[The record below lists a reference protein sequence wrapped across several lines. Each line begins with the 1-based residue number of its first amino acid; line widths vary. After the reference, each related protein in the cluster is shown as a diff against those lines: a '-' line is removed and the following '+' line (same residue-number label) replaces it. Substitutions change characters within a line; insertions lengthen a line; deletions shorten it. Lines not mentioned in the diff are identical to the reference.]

1 MTQKQSAKQY
11 AEEHANAI
19 LERMLQQAVGD
30 YTSMKHLEGKLH
42 EEMQKLALGE
52 ILHNAVIGNGSETR
66 KYVQH
71 CLKHKLKYELTALYL
86 YCNWRVWRLYKE
98 REDLAMHYQ
107 KICDFIDGVIFGEW
121 KDTDE
126 LAYFI
131 RETD

>member
-1 MTQKQSAKQY
+1 MTQKQT
-11 AEEHANAI
+11 AEDHANAI

-30 YTSMKHLEGKLH
+30 YTGMKHLEDRLH

-52 ILHNAVIGNGSETR
+52 LMNNCVVGDAGETR
-66 KYVQH
+66 KYVQG
-71 CLKHKLKYELTALYL
+71 CLKHKKKYELTALYL

-98 REDLAMHYQ
+98 REDLAMQYQ
-107 KICDFIDGVIFGEW
+107 KICDFIDGVIFSEW

>member
-1 MTQKQSAKQY
+1 MTQKQSA
-11 AEEHANAI
+11 EDHANAI

-30 YTSMKHLEGKLH
+30 YTGMKHLEGKLH

-52 ILHNAVIGNGSETR
+52 IMHNAVVGDDSETR
-66 KYVQH
+66 KYVQD
-71 CLKHKLKYELTALYL
+71 CLKHKKKYELTALYL

-98 REDLAMHYQ
+98 REDLAMLYQ
-107 KICDFIDGVIFGEW
+107 KVCDFIDGVIFSEW